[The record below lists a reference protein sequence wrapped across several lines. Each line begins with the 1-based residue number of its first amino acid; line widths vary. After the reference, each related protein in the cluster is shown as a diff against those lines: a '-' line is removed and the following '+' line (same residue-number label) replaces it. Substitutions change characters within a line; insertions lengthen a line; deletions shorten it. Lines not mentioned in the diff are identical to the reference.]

1 MFIQDPV
8 PDFYPSRIPDPGVKK
23 APDPDP
29 QRCRSSNLTVF
40 IVTGVSYEYPVLCGL
55 DHSLFLEPAGSNP
68 YLDSLLPPAATPQPS
83 SLARRTK
90 QEIRSGVKIARKYAD
105 SPLMWAKCLLATCY
119 SLW

>member
-1 MFIQDPV
+1 
-8 PDFYPSRIPDPGVKK
+8 
-23 APDPDP
+23 
-29 QRCRSSNLTVF
+29 LTVL
-40 IVTGVSYEYPVLCGL
+40 IATGVSYEYPVLCGL